1 MSDSKQPIKY
11 SLKPIETQ
19 LLKVITQMQ
28 ANLLSNTLSFIAI
41 ERLALTVTG
50 DTRFEISEDMTEI
63 TVSEVEEKP
72 AEDAGIITE
81 PPKKGK
87 K

>member
-1 MSDSKQPIKY
+1 MEPQKF

-19 LLKVITQMQ
+19 LLQVITQQQ
-28 ANLLSNTLSFIAI
+28 ASLLSNTLSFIAI
-41 ERLALTVTG
+41 ERLAVTV
-50 DTRFEISEDMTEI
+50 DANTRFTISDDMKDI
-63 TVSEVEEKP
+63 TITQEPP
-72 AEDAGIITE
+72 AEDVGLVTE

>member
-1 MSDSKQPIKY
+1 MDPKKY

-19 LLKVITQMQ
+19 LLQVITQQQ

-41 ERLALTVTG
+41 ERLAVPVSAN
-50 DTRFEISEDMTEI
+50 TRFTINEDMTEI
-63 TVSEVEEKP
+63 TIAEEQP
-72 AEDAGIITE
+72 AEDTGVITE
-81 PPKKGK
+81 APKKEK